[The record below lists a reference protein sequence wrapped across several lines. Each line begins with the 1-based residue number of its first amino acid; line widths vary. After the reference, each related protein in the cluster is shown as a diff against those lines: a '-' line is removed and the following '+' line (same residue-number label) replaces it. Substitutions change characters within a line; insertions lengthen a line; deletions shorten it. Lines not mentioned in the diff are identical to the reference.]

1 MELLERIDNRVKN
14 TLSEKRYFHSVCT
27 MNRMEI
33 LAKIYNIDSKEYDVV
48 KWSKLENVRYFYDF
62 FKEHEAEFD

>member
-14 TLSEKRYFHSVCT
+14 TLSKKRYFHSVCT

-33 LAKIYNIDSKEYDVV
+33 LAKIYNIECRKGKISRAYT
-48 KWSKLENVRYFYDF
+48 
-62 FKEHEAEFD
+62 

>member
-33 LAKIYNIDSKEYDVV
+33 LAKIYNIDVEKDLYMT
-48 KWSKLENVRYFYDF
+48 
-62 FKEHEAEFD
+62 